1 MTAAER
7 NKMLNDMKNAI
18 TLETDIAAQHQLME
32 CCGKTMQ
39 EKCPVFVP
47 LEKPVQR
54 AQSVFVDS
62 PNEMHL
68 ILAWIMALLF
78 GGTGLFCLLF
88 DSDAISV
95 AFRVVMFLI
104 LLGAAV
110 GIWFAFA
117 STYLEQKKAFSA
129 YIEQLEKD
137 QAKMKE
143 WKAANQKKE
152 EAHKRQYRDWEASK
166 QAILQSIQA
175 QTQKS
180 IALRD
185 AFYAQENFLY
195 AKYLTLPALTSIYE
209 YFLTGRCDELTGPH
223 GAYNLYEDE
232 VRKDTV
238 IEKLNVVIENLEQI
252 KQSQYLLYQQVKAI
266 QQTTNAIAQELVQIK
281 GYTIALTQLSALN
294 AYYARLNERNTRIS
308 MYYHLAS

>member
-1 MTAAER
+1 MTAAEK

-78 GGTGLFCLLF
+78 GGAGLFCF
-88 DSDAISV
+88 SIDDISV
-95 AFRVVMFLI
+95 AVVLFLI
-104 LLGAAV
+104 CLGGAV
-110 GIWFAFA
+110 GIWFGFA

-175 QTQKS
+175 QMQKS

>member
-1 MTAAER
+1 MTAAEK

-78 GGTGLFCLLF
+78 GGAGLFCF
-88 DSDAISV
+88 SIDDISV
-95 AFRVVMFLI
+95 AVVLFLI
-104 LLGAAV
+104 CLGGAV
-110 GIWFAFA
+110 GIWFGFA

-152 EAHKRQYRDWEASK
+152 EAHKRQYRD
-166 QAILQSIQA
+166 SIQA
-175 QTQKS
+175 GDS
-180 IALRD
+180 PIHPSAD
-185 AFYAQENFLY
+185 AKIDCTAGRFLCAGKFSVRQIPYAARADQHIRIL
-195 AKYLTLPALTSIYE
+195 SH
-209 YFLTGRCDELTGPH
+209 GPM
-223 GAYNLYEDE
+223 
-232 VRKDTV
+232 R
-238 IEKLNVVIENLEQI
+238 
-252 KQSQYLLYQQVKAI
+252 
-266 QQTTNAIAQELVQIK
+266 
-281 GYTIALTQLSALN
+281 
-294 AYYARLNERNTRIS
+294 
-308 MYYHLAS
+308 

>member
-1 MTAAER
+1 MTAAEK

-18 TLETDIAAQHQLME
+18 ALETDIAAQRQLME
-32 CCGKTMQ
+32 RCSKTMQ

-54 AQSVFVDS
+54 AQSVES
-62 PNEMHL
+62 PNKMHL

-78 GGTGLFCLLF
+78 SGTGL
-88 DSDAISV
+88 A
-95 AFRVVMFLI
+95 I
-104 LLGAAV
+104 LLDSGMSFASKVAGFLGCLVMAV
-110 GIWFAFA
+110 GMWFACA
-117 STYLEQKKAFSA
+117 STYLKQKRAFS
-129 YIEQLEKD
+129 EQLEKD

-252 KQSQYLLYQQVKAI
+252 KRSQYLLYQQVKAI